1 MQKERLYWIDWMKV
15 IGMYFIIAGHI
26 FPLGHEYIYVFSVP
40 LFFVISGY
48 LGHRETSNKL
58 FWQKLFRNLILPCIV
73 ILLLLHIEQ
82 ILAQI
87 RIGTFAWTNV
97 STHIFNCL
105 IGSLALHTDAGGIGI
120 CWFIY
125 TLALCKIIQQFLSK
139 NEWANVVILS
149 VCVVL
154 AIWYNV
160 SDLHLCN
167 SWANATLAYPFY
179 VIVGGINV

>member
-1 MQKERLYWIDWMKV
+1 MEKERLYWIDWMKV

-48 LGHRETSNKL
+48 LGHRENSNKL

-87 RIGTFAWTNV
+87 RIGTFAWSNV

-105 IGSLALHTDAGGIGI
+105 TGSMALHTDAGGIGI

-125 TLALCKIIQQFLSK
+125 TLVLCKIIQQYIGQQRI
-139 NEWANVVILS
+139 ANS
-149 VCVVL
+149 VVL
-154 AIWYNV
+154 VVCIVAALLYNYN
-160 SDLHLCN
+160 DLHLCN
-167 SWANATLAYPFY
+167 AWSNTSLAYPFY
-179 VIVGGINV
+179 AIGGGIKA